1 MAAPTKTIQT
11 ELLAITAVAANAQQL
26 SSVLNVSTIFQATI
40 FVDHA
45 RDTSDLAAMVGNGTE
60 YRVQISQKATGNDT
74 WVDIS
79 GGTVE
84 SAITA
89 SASIVMDAQETAG
102 ATQIETGATLPVVG
116 DLVFFQNATL
126 ANSEWGRVVSRVT
139 TGGSESFTLQDGLTN
154 TQAAITVSNYAARW
168 ALVLDVLSYTRLR
181 VVVNNNKGTTNKPIN
196 CRIAAITMDTL
207 S

>member
-26 SSVLNVSTIFQATI
+26 SSVLDVSTKFQATI

-45 RDTSDLAAMVGNGTE
+45 RDNADVAAMVGNGTE
-60 YRVQISQKATGNDT
+60 YRVQVSEKASGNDT
-74 WVDIS
+74 WVDVP

-89 SASIVMDAQETAG
+89 SASIVMDALEAAAATVIECG
-102 ATQIETGATLPVVG
+102 ATVPAVG
-116 DLVFFQNATL
+116 DVVFFKNATI
-126 ANSEWGRVVSRVT
+126 ANSEWGKVVAIVT

-154 TQAAITVSNYAARW
+154 EQAAITVTNQGTRW
-168 ALVLDVLSYTRLR
+168 AMTLDVLSYTRLR
-181 VVVNNNKGTTNKPIN
+181 VVANNNKGTTNKPIV

-207 S
+207 V